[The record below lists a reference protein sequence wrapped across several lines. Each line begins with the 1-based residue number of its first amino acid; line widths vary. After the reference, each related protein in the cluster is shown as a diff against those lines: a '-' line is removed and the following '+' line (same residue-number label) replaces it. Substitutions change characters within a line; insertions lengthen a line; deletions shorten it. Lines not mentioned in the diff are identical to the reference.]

1 MNEETQE
8 KSVSERETVSSE
20 GTAAPSGS
28 KWFGRVAIVAL
39 FGAVA
44 LWFLGR
50 SNDKMLPKN
59 VKEEGADAGNAM
71 MKPDESTKYA
81 DGTYTASGDYSSPA
95 GAEQVTVTLTLKD
108 NVVTEVSSTS
118 SAENPKS
125 QSFQK
130 QFAEGVASAVVGKPI
145 GSIAL
150 TVVNGSS
157 LTPKG
162 FMDALEKIKEEAK
175 G

>member
-1 MNEETQE
+1 
-8 KSVSERETVSSE
+8 
-20 GTAAPSGS
+20 
-28 KWFGRVAIVAL
+28 
-39 FGAVA
+39 
-44 LWFLGR
+44 
-50 SNDKMLPKN
+50 
-59 VKEEGADAGNAM
+59 
-71 MKPDESTKYA
+71 MKPDENTKYT
-81 DGTYTASGDYSSPA
+81 DGTYTASGEYTSPA
-95 GAEQVTVTLTLKD
+95 GAEQVTVTLTVKD
-108 NVVTEVSSTS
+108 NVVTEVSSTE

-125 QSFQK
+125 QYFQK

>member
-8 KSVSERETVSSE
+8 KSVSEHE
-20 GTAAPSGS
+20 AAPSEGKVAAGGS

-59 VKEEGADAGNAM
+59 VKEGGADAGNAM
-71 MKPDESTKYA
+71 MKPDENTKYT
-81 DGTYTASGDYSSPA
+81 DGTYTASGEYTSPA
-95 GAEQVTVTLTLKD
+95 GAEQVTVTLTVKD
-108 NVVTEVSSTS
+108 NVVTEVSSTE

-125 QSFQK
+125 QYFQK

-162 FMDALEKIKEEAK
+162 FMDALEKIKAEAR